1 MKKLLA
7 IMLVLIMAL
16 AMVPALAEGTT
27 EVTTPEGI
35 SEPEGTT
42 EPEEISTPEGTTE
55 PETTP
60 EPEQPAPAMLK
71 SPAKAPS
78 TEKQIHWAITPENKL
93 ILSDTEYTEKLHSPV
108 SKYYGTKGTIPA
120 DYNDTPYYGPNN
132 TDIIT
137 SVEIR
142 GSIAPTTMRN
152 WFNGCKNLET
162 ADLSSIDASKLTNI
176 RQLFGNCK
184 SLKSVI
190 FPANMSAAPLEQMSA
205 VFYGCENLTALD
217 LSGWNT
223 SKVKEMRN
231 VFGGCKALTSLN
243 VSGWDVSNV
252 KAMDYIFSGC
262 SSLTSLDLSTWN
274 VTLGAQGNGRSY
286 GATGMFKGCSRLAEL
301 KLGEFRIIAG
311 EEGPQNEN
319 TTMST
324 FEGCSALTSLHITEI
339 APTIPSD
346 VWKPNLKNM
355 FKGCSSLKTLTV
367 DNWNISNI
375 TKKNQEGMFDDC
387 NACIVLLNVTGTP
400 HANEIPNVTLIPNGG
415 TMADGSLPYVTD
427 GEALP
432 TLVKSRHIFGGW
444 YTNEKF
450 TGDKAEKAEAG
461 KTYYAKWDDTQ
472 VEFLPGDGS
481 GVMPGENLV
490 GENNTLTFPE
500 CTFTA
505 PANKEFAGW
514 KITNPDDDNALYQPR
529 QSKNFIPAQPGEE
542 LVPLPDVITV
552 TAQWKDKQPEQQP
565 SGGGNGGGYW
575 HPTTT
580 PVPVIVIPPKTGD
593 MTVWQSI
600 LHFLGIR

>member
-7 IMLVLIMAL
+7 IMLALIMVL
-16 AMVPALAEGTT
+16 AMVPALAEG
-27 EVTTPEGI
+27 EVI
-35 SEPEGTT
+35 C
-42 EPEEISTPEGTTE
+42 
-55 PETTP
+55 
-60 EPEQPAPAMLK
+60 
-71 SPAKAPS
+71 
-78 TEKQIHWAITPENKL
+78 HWAITPENKL
-93 ILSDTEYTEKLHSPV
+93 ILSDAEYTGTLHSPV
-108 SKYYGTKGTIPA
+108 SEWSKSKGTITA
-120 DYNDTPYYGPNN
+120 GFSGDSPYGVSNSE
-132 TDIIT
+132 IIT
-137 SVEIR
+137 SVEIQ
-142 GSIAPTTMRN
+142 GSIAPTTMRK
-152 WFNGCKNLET
+152 WFNGCKKLEK
-162 ADLSSIDASKLTNI
+162 ADLSSIDASKLTDI
-176 RQLFGNCK
+176 SQLFGNCK
-184 SLKSVI
+184 SLESVT
-190 FPANMSAAPLEQMSA
+190 FPANMSAAPLEQMWA
-205 VFYGCENLTALD
+205 VFNGCENLTALD

-286 GATGMFKGCSRLAEL
+286 GATGMFKGCSNLAEL

-311 EEGPQNEN
+311 EEGPSNEK

-339 APTIPSD
+339 APTIPSE
-346 VWKPNLKNM
+346 VWSPNLKNM

-367 DNWNISNI
+367 DNWDIRKI
-375 TKKNQEGMFDDC
+375 TKPNQEGMFDDC

-400 HANEIPNVTLIPNGG
+400 HANQIPNVTLIPNGG
-415 TMADGSLPYVTD
+415 TMADGSLPNVTAE
-427 GEALP
+427 EALP

-444 YTNEKF
+444 YTDENLNNEAPKN
-450 TGDKAEKAEAG
+450 GQGAYSAAPG
-461 KTYYAKWDDTQ
+461 TYYAKWTITK
-472 VEFLPGDGS
+472 VEFLPGDGR
-481 GVMPGENLV
+481 GVMPGANL

-505 PANKEFAGW
+505 PAGQEFAGW
-514 KITNPDDDNALYQPR
+514 KITEPEGDTALYQPS
-529 QSKNFIPAQPGEE
+529 QSKTFTLAQQGNEI
-542 LVPLPDVITV
+542 VPLPDVITV
-552 TAQWKDKQPEQQP
+552 TAQWRAIQQQP
-565 SGGGNGGGYW
+565 SGGGNGGGYYY
-575 HPTTT
+575 PTTT